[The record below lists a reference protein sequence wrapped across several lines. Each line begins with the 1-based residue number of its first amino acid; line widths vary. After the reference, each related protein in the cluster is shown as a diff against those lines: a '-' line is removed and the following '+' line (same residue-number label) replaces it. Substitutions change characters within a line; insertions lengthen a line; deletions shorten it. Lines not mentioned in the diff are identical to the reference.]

1 MRAMFKRRE
10 RQQPPQQQQ
19 AQPPQQQ
26 PPPTYFLLQPQ
37 VAQLLLEDERRI
49 REDVVGRLPYV
60 EASSEIK
67 LAVLENDAML
77 EGQIFSHYAAM
88 LEVKALGMENALRV
102 PPSLANMVFY
112 SALSRSIKGL
122 TFFAI
127 ATGGQRR

>member
-1 MRAMFKRRE
+1 MFRR
-10 RQQPPQQQQ
+10 RDTGQQQQ
-19 AQPPQQQ
+19 QQPQQQ
-26 PPPTYFLLQPQ
+26 PHPPSTYFLLQPQ
-37 VAQLLLEDERRI
+37 VAQLLLEDDRRI
-49 REDVVGRLPYV
+49 REEVVGRLPYV

-77 EGQIFSHYAAM
+77 EGQIFSHLAAL

-102 PPSLANMVFY
+102 PPSLANMIFY

-127 ATGGQRR
+127 ATGSQRR